1 MRTSLCL
8 RIGAVLL
15 FFLVAPTLA
24 HSQSDGPSL
33 DTSGQLPEDAQAAL
47 QAAWARHP
55 TADVASREL
64 GAAQARA
71 RAAGQPVYNPEIEF
85 GAERADVDTVEAGI
99 SLTLDIGGK
108 RRARSDVGSAE
119 LAVASAR
126 YALARRDFQQQWLS
140 AWFAL
145 GTATERAEIASRQLA
160 LIERFADLA
169 ERQLRVGDVSTLE
182 RDLALLARE
191 EARVQS
197 ASLTGQAAQA
207 RAAMR
212 IAGGDPSV
220 VPPDASRVPFPQP
233 VRIDDSRITALP
245 EAVLAANQS
254 LAAEARVVSAERD
267 RRADPTV
274 SVRGGQVDT
283 GFDTEP
289 VIGLTVSIPLH
300 IRNNFSAEV
309 DAARGDADS
318 LAAQVRFVE
327 LELRARA
334 QQSAEVYVALLD
346 AWKQWQSSGAS
357 STGER
362 AELLERLWKAGEL
375 STSDYLVQLKQAL
388 DTALAGAELRGEL
401 LRVTLDHL
409 SAAGRLDDWTGMPP
423 VSGDLIR

>member
-1 MRTSLCL
+1 
-8 RIGAVLL
+8 
-15 FFLVAPTLA
+15 
-24 HSQSDGPSL
+24 
-33 DTSGQLPEDAQAAL
+33 
-47 QAAWARHP
+47 
-55 TADVASREL
+55 VASREL
-64 GAAQARA
+64 SAAQARA

-85 GAERADVDTVEAGI
+85 GAERADVDTVEAGL

-108 RRARSDVGSAE
+108 RRARSDLGSAE
-119 LAVASAR
+119 LAVATAR

-145 GTATERAEIASRQLA
+145 GTATERAEIARRQLA

-169 ERQLRVGDVSTLE
+169 ERQLRVGDVSALE

-191 EARVQS
+191 EARVQ
-197 ASLTGQAAQA
+197 AATLTGQAAQA
-207 RAAMR
+207 SAAMR
-212 IAGGDPSV
+212 IAGGDPAATAR
-220 VPPDASRVPFPQP
+220 DASSVPFPQLLQ
-233 VRIDDSRITALP
+233 IDDSGVSALP
-245 EAVLAANQS
+245 EAVLATNQS

-274 SVRGGQVDT
+274 SLRGGQVDT

-318 LAAQVRFVE
+318 LAAQVRLVE

-334 QQSAEVYVALLD
+334 QQSAEVYTALLD
-346 AWKQWQSSGAS
+346 AWKQWQASGAGA
-357 STGER
+357 TGQR

-401 LRVTLDHL
+401 LRATLDHL

>member
-1 MRTSLCL
+1 MSISLCL

-24 HSQSDGPSL
+24 HSQSVGPGP
-33 DTSGQLPEDAQAAL
+33 DTSGQLPENAQAAL

-55 TADVASREL
+55 TAEVASREL

-71 RAAGQPVYNPEIEF
+71 RAAGQPVYNPEIEV

-145 GTATERAEIASRQLA
+145 GTATERAEIASRQLV

-197 ASLTGQAAQA
+197 ATLMGQAAQA

-212 IAGGDPSV
+212 IAGGDSA
-220 VPPDASRVPFPQP
+220 VPPDASDVPFPEP
-233 VRIDDSRITALP
+233 VRIDDSTISALP
-245 EAVLAANQS
+245 EAVVAANQS
-254 LAAEARVVSAERD
+254 LAAQARVVSATRD

-289 VIGLTVSIPLH
+289 VIGLTVSIPLSV
-300 IRNNFSAEV
+300 RNTFSAEV

-318 LAAQVRFVE
+318 LAAQVRLVE

-334 QQSAEVYVALLD
+334 QQSAEVYAALLD

-357 STGER
+357 ATGER

-401 LRVTLDHL
+401 RRATLDHL

>member
-1 MRTSLCL
+1 MSISLSL
-8 RIGAVLL
+8 RLCAVLL

-24 HSQSDGPSL
+24 QAQGNAPRPIPSV
-33 DTSGQLPEDAQAAL
+33 QLPAPAQAAL
-47 QAAWARHP
+47 QAAWAKHP
-55 TADVASREL
+55 AAEVANREL

-71 RAAGQPVYNPEIEF
+71 LAAGQPVYNPEIEF
-85 GAERADVDTVEAGI
+85 GAERADVDTVDAGL
-99 SLTLDIGGK
+99 SLSLDIGGK
-108 RRARSDVGSAE
+108 RRARAAVGSAE

-145 GTATERAEIASRQLA
+145 GTATERAEIARRQLA

-169 ERQLRVGDVSTLE
+169 ERQLRVGDVSALE

-197 ASLTGQAAQA
+197 ATLTGQAAQA

-212 IAGGDPSV
+212 IAGGDPTAL
-220 VPPDASRVPFPQP
+220 PPDASGVAFPEP
-233 VRIDDSRITALP
+233 LRIDDSGVSALP

-254 LAAEARVVSAERD
+254 LAAQARVVSAERD
-267 RRADPTV
+267 RRADPTF

-300 IRNNFSAEV
+300 VRNNFSAEV

-318 LAAQVRFVE
+318 LAAQVRFVD

-334 QQSAEVYVALLD
+334 QQSAEVYAALLD

-357 STGER
+357 ATGER

-401 LRVTLDHL
+401 LRATLDHL